1 MLASSE
7 PNLGGGSLEAPT
19 IFKPKLTAYA
29 LPRTSTTPF
38 RKQQTRACRS
48 PRQLYALW
56 EGALVPGNGPAK
68 RQVELMTCRR
78 AATADGSDG
87 AGARRGGP
95 EEVAICARKG

>member
-1 MLASSE
+1 M
-7 PNLGGGSLEAPT
+7 
-19 IFKPKLTAYA
+19 
-29 LPRTSTTPF
+29 
-38 RKQQTRACRS
+38 
-48 PRQLYALW
+48 
-56 EGALVPGNGPAK
+56 PGNGPAK